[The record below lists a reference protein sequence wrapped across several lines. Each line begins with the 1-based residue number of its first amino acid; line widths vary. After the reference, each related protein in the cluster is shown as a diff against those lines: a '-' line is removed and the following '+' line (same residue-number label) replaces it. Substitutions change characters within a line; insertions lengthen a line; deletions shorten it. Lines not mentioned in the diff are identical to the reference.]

1 MRTVMLLVVAVGAL
15 ALSVPA
21 ALATTATGSADGITV
36 TVSLSDTAT
45 AGEPFTVAESI
56 ENTTT
61 RAKLVR
67 VTQTLEGP
75 DGVVFSIRYPLI
87 VPAGKTLAFELTFTF
102 PANVPPG
109 AYSVDADGGES
120 ERYRG
125 NGGRLAGTRDLADS
139 ARPVRAAAGPGGRRD
154 QKASR
159 SRARWLGPSP
169 RAGSRLPCRAPAPA
183 GPVRGPAVPTRSPA
197 PLDGA
202 R

>member
-21 ALATTATGSADGITV
+21 ALATEGTGTADGITV

-56 ENTTT
+56 TNANN
-61 RAKLVR
+61 RARLLR

-87 VPAGKTLAFELTFTF
+87 IPAGKTLEFELTFTF

-109 AYSVDADGGES
+109 TYSLTLTA
-120 ERYRG
+120 
-125 NGGRLAGTRDLADS
+125 GRATATAETVVG
-139 ARPVRAAAGPGGRRD
+139 
-154 QKASR
+154 
-159 SRARWLGPSP
+159 
-169 RAGSRLPCRAPAPA
+169 
-183 GPVRGPAVPTRSPA
+183 
-197 PLDGA
+197 
-202 R
+202 